1 MKDELTW
8 SFSSIILSSLIIL
21 LSENEKAVYGVI
33 VENNP
38 FYGLSNEKIN
48 IVESITDDKLLK
60 IKLEYAP
67 EVIEIGSPEFFKVTL
82 YHADKNEIALHADTD
97 IVVSKNGKELY
108 KASNEFS
115 QPFIHTPNGIVLS
128 SYRFPDSGQYTIT
141 VRVLGINFMP
151 VSTMQASFTTNV
163 IDSNNKY
170 LVEIVK

>member
-1 MKDELTW
+1 MKLVW
-8 SFSSIILSSLIIL
+8 IISSIIFSSIIIF
-21 LSENEKAVYGVI
+21 LSENEVAVVNGVI

-38 FYGLSNEKIN
+38 FYGLSNAKIN
-48 IVESITDDKLLK
+48 SLESITNDKLIR

-82 YHADKNEIALHADTD
+82 LHADKNEIALHADTD

-115 QPFIHTPNGIVLS
+115 QPFVHTPNGIVLS
-128 SYRFPDSGQYTIT
+128 SYKFPDSGQYVIT
-141 VRVLGINFMP
+141 VKVLGINFMP
-151 VSTMQASFTTNV
+151 VRPMHASFITEV

-170 LVEIVK
+170 LVEIIK

>member
-1 MKDELTW
+1 MRLDW
-8 SFSSIILSSLIIL
+8 IFSSIIFSSIVIFLSDNQI
-21 LSENEKAVYGVI
+21 AVVNAVI

-38 FYGLSNEKIN
+38 FYRLSNAKIN
-48 IVESITDDKLLK
+48 AVESITNDKLIK

-67 EVIEIGSPEFFKVTL
+67 GMIEIGSPEFFKVTL

-97 IVVSKNGKELY
+97 IIVSKNGKELY

-115 QPFIHTPNGIVLS
+115 QPFVHTPNGIVLS
-128 SYRFPDSGQYTIT
+128 SYKFPDSGQYLIT
-141 VRVLGINFMP
+141 VKVLGINFMP
-151 VSTMQASFTTNV
+151 VNPVLASFTTNL

>member
-1 MKDELTW
+1 MKLVW
-8 SFSSIILSSLIIL
+8 IFSSIIFSSIIIF
-21 LSENEKAVYGVI
+21 LSENEVAVVNAVI

-38 FYGLSNEKIN
+38 FYGLSKAKIN
-48 IVESITDDKLLK
+48 SVESITNDNLIR

-82 YHADKNEIALHADTD
+82 FHADKNEIALHADTD

-115 QPFIHTPNGIVLS
+115 QPFVHTPNGIVLS
-128 SYRFPDSGQYTIT
+128 SYNFRDSGQYVIT
-141 VRVLGINFMP
+141 VKVLGINFMP
-151 VSTMQASFTTNV
+151 VSPMHASFITEV

-170 LVEIVK
+170 LVEIIK

>member
-1 MKDELTW
+1 MKLVW
-8 SFSSIILSSLIIL
+8 IFSSIIFSSIIIF
-21 LSENEKAVYGVI
+21 LSENEVAVVNGVI

-38 FYGLSNEKIN
+38 FYGLSNAKIN
-48 IVESITDDKLLK
+48 SVESITNDKLIR

-82 YHADKNEIALHADTD
+82 LHADKNEIALHADTD

-115 QPFIHTPNGIVLS
+115 QPFVHTPNGIVLS
-128 SYRFPDSGQYTIT
+128 SYKFPDSGQYVIT
-141 VRVLGINFMP
+141 VKVLGINFMP
-151 VSTMQASFTTNV
+151 VSPMYASFTTEV

-170 LVEIVK
+170 LVEIIK